1 MKTQIIL
8 SLLMVLMSTACN
20 PAPVPAPTP
29 TSVVC
34 VDFEPPLV
42 LGTQY
47 GTPAGQHPGDL
58 AFTTNGIPV
67 TVWDF
72 NFTNGGGAFNLA
84 SIDSAPVRFG
94 SGQSIRPNNI
104 NLEFDFSGLG
114 FPTSQVQFEFLDLG
128 GFENIAVNGSPV
140 FAGELAAAPNPI
152 GGISY
157 NIVKTPVSGGSTGVV
172 TLSGAVKLL
181 RIGGQ
186 ELWIDNVCA
195 SK

>member
-1 MKTQIIL
+1 MNTRIAL
-8 SLLMVLMSTACN
+8 SLLVILMLPACI
-20 PAPVPAPTP
+20 PTP
-29 TSVVC
+29 TPTPVVC
-34 VDFEPPLV
+34 VDFEPPLA

-47 GTPAGQHPGDL
+47 GTPAGQNPGDL
-58 AFTTNGIPV
+58 AFTANGIPV

-72 NFTNGGGAFNLA
+72 NFTNGGGTFNLA
-84 SIDSAPVRFG
+84 SIDPALAPFG
-94 SGQSIRPNNI
+94 RGQTIRSNNI

-128 GFENIAVNGSPV
+128 GFENIAVNGSSI
-140 FAGELAAAPNPI
+140 FAGELSAAPNPI

-157 NIVKTPVSGGSTGVV
+157 NIVKTPVSGGSTGTM
-172 TLSGAVKLL
+172 TLSGAVQQL

-186 ELWIDNVCA
+186 EFWIDNMCV